1 MAYLIYLKNTQEPI
15 GSLYRIAE
23 NENDLNQLNI
33 NKSDYTI
40 IEISQ
45 ENFLGIKNNVRYAI
59 LDTKNQQVTYDFK
72 QDIFFTKEDLKNR
85 LNELKNLIKLFL
97 DNNKNH
103 SSFDKWNNYYNQ
115 LNSFN
120 LDNITYPLNNSLE
133 KYFNDLGQLSLNPLQ
148 LP

>member
-15 GSLYRIAE
+15 GSLYRIVE

-33 NKSDYTI
+33 NKSDYLI

-133 KYFNDLGQLSLNPLQ
+133 KYFSDLGQLSLNPLQ

>member
-1 MAYLIYLKNTQEPI
+1 MAYLIYLKNTEEPI
-15 GSLYRIAE
+15 SSLYRIAE

-33 NKSDYTI
+33 NKSDYNI
-40 IEISQ
+40 IEINQ
-45 ENFLGIKNNVRYAI
+45 ENFLGIKNNIRYAI
-59 LDTKNQQVTYDFK
+59 LDHNTQQISYDFK
-72 QDIFFTKEDLKNR
+72 QIIFFDKEDLKNR
-85 LNELKNLIKLFL
+85 LNELKNLIKQFL

-103 SSFDKWNNYYNQ
+103 SSFDKWNNYYSQ
-115 LNSFN
+115 LNSLN

>member
-15 GSLYRIAE
+15 GSLYRIVE

-33 NKSDYTI
+33 NKSDYLI

-85 LNELKNLIKLFL
+85 LNELKNLIKQFL

-133 KYFNDLGQLSLNPLQ
+133 KYFSDLGQLSLNPLQ